1 MLPFG
6 SIGSYVQDAFAIIF
20 VKLLDNVVYTILA
33 VTYRIWVGITKL
45 DLFGGSD
52 AGERIYDEFSS
63 RIYTVIAIVMVFIFA
78 YRLLLYI
85 LDPGGKYMP
94 KDKSGTIVKRTAL
107 SIVLVILAPIIF
119 KYMSVFQYH
128 VVANNTIPSIVLG
141 VEGGNR
147 YLDNGKQLAMITLM
161 AFYHPVETNYNTFVK
176 NTVPGDEDLSISQ
189 VCDQI
194 IVPVDDLK
202 DGCNTPT
209 ETCRTWR
216 QAMYDWCNDQTA
228 LTPNKIL
235 GNADLR
241 KAIGNS
247 DGTEYMWI
255 VCTAC
260 ACGVIYFLVTYC
272 ISIGTRAVRLG
283 FLEII
288 APIPILL
295 RMFDKSKFFDPWFKE
310 IKKTYLEL
318 FLRIAIISFVIYMC
332 TLVPSFIEMIAGA
345 F

>member
-6 SIGSYVQDAFAIIF
+6 SIASYVQDAFATIF
-20 VKLLDNVVYTILA
+20 IGLLDDGVYQILA

-45 DLFGGSD
+45 DLFGGSE

-63 RIYTVIAIVMVFIFA
+63 RVYTVIAIVMVFIFA

-94 KDKSGTIVKRTAL
+94 KEKSGSLIKKMAF

-119 KYMSVFQYH
+119 KYLSVFQYH

-147 YLDNGKQLAMITLM
+147 YLDNGKQITMITLM
-161 AFYHPVETNYNTFVK
+161 AFYHPMDTNYNTFVH
-176 NTVPGDEDLSISQ
+176 NTVAGDENLSISQ
-189 VCDQI
+189 ACDQI

-202 DGCNTPT
+202 DGCSTT
-209 ETCRTWR
+209 TDACRKWR
-216 QAMYDWCNDQTA
+216 EHMYDWCTDETA
-228 LTPNKIL
+228 LSPHKIL
-235 GNADLR
+235 HDGDLR
-241 KAIGNS
+241 NVIGDGN
-247 DGTEYMWI
+247 GTEYFWI
-255 VCTAC
+255 ICTAC
-260 ACGVIYFLVTYC
+260 GCAIIYFLVTYC
-272 ISIGTRAVRLG
+272 ISVGTRAVRLG

-295 RMFDKSKFFDPWFKE
+295 RSLNKKYWDNWFAE
-310 IKKTYLEL
+310 MKKTYLEL

-332 TLVPSFIEMIAGA
+332 TLVPTFIEMIAGA